1 MNKNSKKEK
10 REKRH
15 RKVRAKIY
23 GTEDRPRLCI
33 FKSNKHIYAQI
44 INDDKGFTLVFASDL
59 EVNPHT
65 KRGQVAEG
73 DKISKASP
81 RYGVGVKD
89 SKKDKKI
96 NLAQKV
102 GELIANKAKDKKITK
117 VVFDRGGFKYHGRV
131 KALADE
137 ARKQGLQF

>member
-1 MNKNSKKEK
+1 MNKNSKKEQ

-15 RKVRAKIY
+15 RRVRAKIH
-23 GTEDRPRLCI
+23 GTKDRPRLCI

-59 EVNPHT
+59 EV
-65 KRGQVAEG
+65 
-73 DKISKASP
+73 
-81 RYGVGVKD
+81 KD
-89 SKKDKKI
+89 SK
-96 NLAQKV
+96 KV

-117 VVFDRGGFKYHGRV
+117 VVFDRGGFKYHGRI
-131 KALADE
+131 KTLADE